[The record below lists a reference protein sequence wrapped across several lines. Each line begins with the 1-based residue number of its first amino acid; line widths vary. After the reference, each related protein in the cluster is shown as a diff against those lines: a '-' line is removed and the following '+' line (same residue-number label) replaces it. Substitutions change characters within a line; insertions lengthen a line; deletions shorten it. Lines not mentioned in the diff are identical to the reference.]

1 MMDRVIYFSQLSDE
15 DDFKYLSEVVLC
27 FGHFNTIHPGH
38 IRYFLTARQYG
49 TPVVVALEGD
59 AQLPLTERDRV
70 FGEVERAQSV
80 AALNMIDHV
89 VILDSGHLEDLVR
102 LLTPVALILGKE
114 FERLTVSRVSSA
126 VAELRAQGGKVV
138 YDAGEPHYANAELF
152 HNSLGNLEKERWRMF
167 QTAQKGQGVEL
178 SEVFTVLSG
187 GRQPQLLVVGDTIVD
202 HFVACDPIGMS
213 NEAPVVVVKE
223 LETQNYVGGAGIV
236 SAHVAALG
244 AKCTFLSVTGADD
257 PAKFVASSLTDF
269 GVDAHLVEDTSR
281 PTTFKIR
288 YLVENQKLFR
298 VSRLKEHRISSPV
311 EDQLIAKI
319 VGMAP
324 NLNGII
330 VSDFVYGVIT
340 PRVIETLLSVSRKYN
355 LPLFGDL
362 QCSSQVGN
370 ITRFQNF
377 HLICPTE
384 REARIALSNHDDGV
398 EYVANLLIGETHAS
412 NLILKLGAEGFIAY
426 VNGAKNDFLTRQHFP
441 ALMVNP
447 VDVTGAGDALL
458 AAMSVGLTQGL
469 SLMEASALACCVSAI
484 AVQTVGNRPVA
495 LDQVQNF
502 YNTRNGLIDAV

>member
-1 MMDRVIYFSQLSDE
+1 MDRVIYLSQLSDA
-15 DDFKYLSEVVLC
+15 DDFKVLSDVVLC

-38 IRYFLTARQYG
+38 IRYFLTARRYG

-59 AQLPLTERDRV
+59 AQLPLTERDRG

-89 VILDSGHLEDLVR
+89 VILDSGPLEDLVR
-102 LLTPVALILGKE
+102 LLAPIALILGKE

-126 VAELRAQGGKVV
+126 VAELRVQGGEVV
-138 YDAGEPHYANAELF
+138 YDAGEPYAGAELF
-152 HNSLGNLEKERWRMF
+152 HNSLGDLEKERWRMF
-167 QTAQKGQGVEL
+167 QSAQEGQGVEL
-178 SEVFTVLSG
+178 SEVFTALSG

-244 AKCTFLSVTGADD
+244 AECTFLSVTGADD
-257 PAKFVASSLTDF
+257 PAKFVASSLVDF

-298 VSRLKEHRISSPV
+298 VSRLKEHRISGPV
-311 EDQLIAKI
+311 EDKLIAKI

-398 EYVANLLIGETHAS
+398 EYVANLLIGETHTS

-426 VNGAKNDFLTRQHFP
+426 ANGAKNDFLMRQHFP
-441 ALMVNP
+441 ALMANP

-458 AAMSVGLTQGL
+458 AAMSVGLTKGL

-484 AVQTVGNRPVA
+484 AVQTVGNRPVE
-495 LDQVQNF
+495 LDQVKKF